1 MGSVLLE
8 YEYYPDHQD
17 APKEM
22 KNASEGEETSIA
34 PSVIQNCCQ
43 DIADNQ
49 VSWFVIA
56 IFGGIFVG
64 LLVSWMLKIVRN
76 RLTIPP
82 VILGSNAPPTS
93 LVNRNF
99 SMTALPASRSP
110 SPSVREEDDVPSS
123 SIAASEASSSG
134 QPV

>member
-22 KNASEGEETSIA
+22 KNASEGEETIIA

-99 SMTALPASRSP
+99 SMSDLPAPRSP
-110 SPSVREEDDVPSS
+110 SPSVRLEDVPSS
-123 SIAASEASSSG
+123 SIGDSETSSSC
-134 QPV
+134 QQV